1 MGSDVVYNHADFRL
15 MSKRALQALVSYPER
30 NLFLRGIVRLIGFPE
45 AYVYYDRKS
54 RFAGESKYPFKK
66 MLSFALDGITSFSV
80 KPVRM
85 ILLVGVLFLLITLGV
100 LVYTLHSLWI
110 GHVVPGWTSLML
122 SVWFVGAVILI
133 SLGIVGEYIGKIYI
147 EVKDRPRYNIESVL
161 LNNEDTEEP
170 DTKTTHD

>member
-1 MGSDVVYNHADFRL
+1 MLN
-15 MSKRALQALVSYPER
+15 
-30 NLFLRGIVRLIGFPE
+30 
-45 AYVYYDRKS
+45 
-54 RFAGESKYPFKK
+54 FAI
-66 MLSFALDGITSFSV
+66 DGITSFSV